1 MEKNLGEAP
10 EATKISKALMEKLA
24 AAIAPPPGLG
34 DRRPQNRAVLDW
46 VQSVSQL
53 TQPENIFWCDGSEKE
68 NDFLLGEAR
77 RRNVVVKLN
86 EQKVPH
92 SYLHRSNPN
101 DVARVEQFTFI
112 CTPTQEEAGP
122 TNNWTEPA
130 EMYEKLHLLLKGAM
144 RGRTMFVVPYIMG
157 PANSPLTKVG
167 FEITDSIYVVLS
179 MRIMTRMG
187 EVAVKRLGDDSR
199 AEWNRGVHSLLDL
212 NPERRFIVHFPQDN
226 AIISVGSG
234 YGGNVLLS
242 KKCFALRIG
251 SYLARKQ
258 GWMAEH
264 MLILGVESPEGKK
277 HYVAAAFPSACGKTN
292 FAMLIPPKHFAGWRV
307 TTVGDDIAWMQ
318 IRDGRLWAVN
328 PENGYFGVVPGTSYK
343 SNPNAMRSIEHD
355 TIYTNVALTDDG
367 DVWWEGKD
375 GAPPAHAID
384 WRGNDWTPS
393 SKEKAAHPNS
403 RFATPMRHNPALDPH
418 VEDGSGVPISAMIF
432 GGRRSNTMPL
442 VFQAFDWEHGVYLGA
457 TMASE
462 TTAAATGAVG
472 QVRRDPMAM
481 LPFCGYNIGDYF
493 RHWLEVGKRLT
504 NPPLIFNVNWFRKS
518 ADGKFLWP
526 GFGENMRVLKWII
539 DRCENRADAGESPIG
554 RVPSAQDLDLNEL
567 EGVSDE
573 QMETLLAI
581 NPEEWRM
588 ELVGHANFFESL
600 GGVVPDELLKQ
611 RAKLAERFS

>member
-1 MEKNLGEAP
+1 MDNLAP
-10 EATKISKALMEKLA
+10 AIS
-24 AAIAPPPGLG
+24 PPSGLG
-34 DRRPQNRAVLDW
+34 GSKPRNQAVLDW
-46 VQSVSQL
+46 VQEVTKL
-53 TQPENIFWCDGSEKE
+53 AQPENIFWCDGSEKE
-68 NDFLLGEAR
+68 NDFLLAEGCR
-77 RRNVVVKLN
+77 QNVLIELN
-86 EQKVPH
+86 QQKVPR

-112 CTPTQEEAGP
+112 CTPTKQEAGP
-122 TNNWTEPA
+122 TNHWNEPA
-130 EMYEKLHLLLKGAM
+130 EMYLKLQGMLKGAM
-144 RGRTMFVVPYIMG
+144 RGRTLFVVPYIMG
-157 PANSPLTKVG
+157 PPDSPLAKVG

-187 EVAVKRLGDDSR
+187 AVAVRRLGSDVT
-199 AEWNRGVHSLLDL
+199 AEWNRGVHSLLDV
-212 NPERRFIVHFPQDN
+212 NPERRLICHFPQDN

-242 KKCFALRIG
+242 KKCLALRIG

-258 GWMAEH
+258 GWLAEH

-292 FAMLIPPKHFAGWRV
+292 FAMLIPPERFRAWKV

-318 IRDGRLWAVN
+318 IGKDGRLYAVN

-343 SNPNAMRSIEHD
+343 SNANAMKSIEHD
-355 TIYTNVALTDDG
+355 TLYTNVALTDDG

-375 GAPPAHAID
+375 GVPPAHAID
-384 WRGNDWTPS
+384 WRGRDWTPA

-403 RFATPMRHNPALDPH
+403 RFATPMRNNPVLDPE
-418 VEDGSGVPISAMIF
+418 VEKGDGVPISAIIF
-432 GGRRSNTMPL
+432 GGRRSDTMPL

-493 RHWLEVGKRLT
+493 RHWLETGKRVK
-504 NPPLIFNVNWFRKS
+504 NPPLIFHVNWFRKNT
-518 ADGKFLWP
+518 DGKFIWP
-526 GFGENMRVLKWII
+526 GFGDNMRVLKWII
-539 DRCENRADAGESPIG
+539 DRCEGHGQAAESPIG
-554 RVPSAQDLDLNEL
+554 YIPRKEGIDLNGIETISAGALDELLAVKTDEWKSEL
-567 EGVSDE
+567 EGH
-573 QMETLLAI
+573 
-581 NPEEWRM
+581 RK
-588 ELVGHANFFESL
+588 FFDSL
-600 GGVVPDELLKQ
+600 GGVVPDELLKE
-611 RAKLAERFS
+611 REKLAKRLT